1 MLVFIE
7 PRYQG
12 ETKEDYFVL
21 MHKTVV
27 LPKEIIFFFL
37 TQLVGSVPDCKIPLK
52 KIQELF
58 FGDQ

>member
-1 MLVFIE
+1 MWAEYKAMLVFIE

-27 LPKEIIFFFL
+27 LPKEIIFF
-37 TQLVGSVPDCKIPLK
+37 S
-52 KIQELF
+52 
-58 FGDQ
+58 